1 LSSIPGKSRPGQWQ
15 QDTPGWAWSLGTN
28 TALAHFQQDPYGQ
41 QRVVD
46 WSAIVEPDDA
56 T

>member
-1 LSSIPGKSRPGQWQ
+1 VR
-15 QDTPGWAWSLGTN
+15 SLGTK
-28 TALAHFQQDPYGQ
+28 TALAHVQQDPYGR
-41 QRVVD
+41 QREID